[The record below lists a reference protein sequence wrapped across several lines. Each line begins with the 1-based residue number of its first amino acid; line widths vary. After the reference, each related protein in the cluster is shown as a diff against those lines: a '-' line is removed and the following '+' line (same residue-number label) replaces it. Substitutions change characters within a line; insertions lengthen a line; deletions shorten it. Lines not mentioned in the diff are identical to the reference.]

1 MKNQEFQLLSDDD
14 VVSLYHIEQALFD
27 KKNFRVQDCYLAF
40 DNHFG
45 IGTGPR
51 QNGGTTASLLKA
63 NDSTLGWIEGQ
74 MNVCLAFLPE
84 QFITASETTKTSYQP
99 LDKDLLKTQH
109 NVGGKLWCPGCE
121 LIYELKDRLRRSLGI
136 QDAAYS
142 KYFWLDRGIECEAL
156 QTMGR
161 TSGWQSGLVRLQ
173 IIFVPKDEIADPEE
187 SASDNSALERL
198 RQPVLT
204 TL

>member
-14 VVSLYHIEQALFD
+14 VVSLSHSEQALFG
-27 KKNFRVQDCYLAF
+27 KKNFRVQDYYLAF
-40 DNHFG
+40 DEHLG
-45 IGTGPR
+45 IGTSTR
-51 QNGGTTASLLKA
+51 QNGGITVSFLKA
-63 NDSTLGWIEGQ
+63 NDSALGWIEGQ

-84 QFITASETTKTSYQP
+84 QFITASESMKTSYQP
-99 LDKDLLKTQH
+99 LAKDLLKTQH
-109 NVGGKLWCPGCE
+109 NVGKLWRSGCE
-121 LIYELKDRLRRSLGI
+121 LIYELKDRLRINLGI
-136 QDAAYS
+136 QNAVHS

-156 QTMGR
+156 QTTGR

-187 SASDNSALERL
+187 SASENSALESL

>member
-14 VVSLYHIEQALFD
+14 VVSLHHSKQALFE
-27 KKNFRVQDCYLAF
+27 KTNFRVQDCYLAF

-45 IGTGPR
+45 IDTRPR
-51 QNGGTTASLLKA
+51 QNGGITASFLKA
-63 NDSTLGWIEGQ
+63 NDSALGWIEGQ

-84 QFITASETTKTSYQP
+84 QVITASETAKTSYQP

-109 NVGGKLWCPGCE
+109 NVGKLWCPGCE
-121 LIYELKDRLRRSLGI
+121 LIYELKDRLRINLGI

-142 KYFWLDRGIECEAL
+142 KYFWLDRGIECEVL
-156 QTMGR
+156 QTTGR

-187 SASDNSALERL
+187 SASENSALESL

>member
-14 VVSLYHIEQALFD
+14 VVSLSHSKQALFD
-27 KKNFRVQDCYLAF
+27 KTNFRVQDYYLTL
-40 DNHFG
+40 DKHL
-45 IGTGPR
+45 GTDTETR
-51 QNGGTTASLLKA
+51 QNGGVTISFLKA
-63 NDSTLGWIEGQ
+63 SDSSLGWIEGQ

-99 LDKDLLKTQH
+99 LAKDLLKAQH
-109 NVGGKLWCPGCE
+109 NVSKLWCSECK
-121 LIYELKDRLRRSLGI
+121 LIYEFKDRLRINLGI

-142 KYFWLDRGIECEAL
+142 KYFWLDRGIECEVL
-156 QTMGR
+156 QTTGR
-161 TSGWQSGLVRLQ
+161 TSGWQSGLVSLQ
-173 IIFVPKDEIADPEE
+173 LVFVPKDEIADLEE
-187 SASDNSALERL
+187 SASENSPLESL

>member
-14 VVSLYHIEQALFD
+14 VVSLYHTKQALFG

-40 DNHFG
+40 DQHFG
-45 IGTGPR
+45 IDTTPR
-51 QNGGTTASLLKA
+51 QNGGITVSFLEA
-63 NDSTLGWIEGQ
+63 NDSSLGWIEGQ
-74 MNVCLAFLPE
+74 TNVCLAFLPE
-84 QFITASETTKTSYQP
+84 QFTTASETAKTSYQP
-99 LDKDLLKTQH
+99 LDKDLLKTQD
-109 NVGGKLWCPGCE
+109 NVGKLWRSGCE
-121 LIYELKDRLRRSLGI
+121 LIYEFKDRLRTNLGI

-142 KYFWLDRGIECEAL
+142 KYFWLDRGIECEVL
-156 QTMGR
+156 QTTGR

-173 IIFVPKDEIADPEE
+173 IVFVPKDAIADPEE
-187 SASDNSALERL
+187 PASENSALESL